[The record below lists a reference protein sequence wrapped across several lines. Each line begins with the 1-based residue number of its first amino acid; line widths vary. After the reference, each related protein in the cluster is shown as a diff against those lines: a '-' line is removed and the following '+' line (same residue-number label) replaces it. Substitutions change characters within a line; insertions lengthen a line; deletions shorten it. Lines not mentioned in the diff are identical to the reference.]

1 LADNREGLSLQTGAA
16 DADGKP
22 WPWSRRVWA
31 GRWCADLPVLPRE
44 CAGAVGVGARTTGG
58 ARTPR

>member
-31 GRWCADLPVLPRE
+31 GRWCA
-44 CAGAVGVGARTTGG
+44 
-58 ARTPR
+58 